1 MTKAGHNSGVAAD
14 ELRQFVERIERMQ
27 DEINTARLDL
37 KEVYT
42 EAKGRGY
49 DVKALRR
56 IVRTRAKDQEKL
68 AEEAAILELYGA
80 ALGLGIFA

>member
-27 DEINTARLDL
+27 DEIVTARLDL

-42 EAKGRGY
+42 EAEGRGY

-56 IVRTRAKDQEKL
+56 IVRTRAMDQEKL

-80 ALGLGIFA
+80 ALGLDIFA